1 MQASGP
7 ASPAQAQTGAAA
19 AGGALET
26 VTTAVG
32 TQKPVLPVT
41 ESILQNRTYFLPLLV
56 RLGPTHT
63 RVRPR
68 IDAM

>member
-1 MQASGP
+1 MQAAAP
-7 ASPAQAQTGAAA
+7 ASPTQAQTGAAA
-19 AGGALET
+19 AGGAVET

-56 RLGPTHT
+56 KVL
-63 RVRPR
+63 
-68 IDAM
+68 